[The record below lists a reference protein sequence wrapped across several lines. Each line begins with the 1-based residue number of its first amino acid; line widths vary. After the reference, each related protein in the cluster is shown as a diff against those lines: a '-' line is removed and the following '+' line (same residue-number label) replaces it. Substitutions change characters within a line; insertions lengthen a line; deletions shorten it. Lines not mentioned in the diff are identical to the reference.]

1 MKDDANYFQNTVWK
15 KKKVLMRALKK
26 KAEDTDLHGANYQK

>member
-1 MKDDANYFQNTVWK
+1 MMQTISRIQYGR
-15 KKKVLMRALKK
+15 KKKVLTRALKK